1 MDICAMRALSVASS
15 VEVLDVVMDCALLH
29 ENNSKSM
36 PPK

>member
-1 MDICAMRALSVASS
+1 MDICAMRAFNDLSSDDDL
-15 VEVLDVVMDCALLH
+15 EEVMDCALLH

>member
-1 MDICAMRALSVASS
+1 MRAFKEASS
-15 VEVLDVVMDCALLH
+15 DEALEEVMDCALLH